1 MRLAASARGYTAG
14 FQVEAYVWLLRRA
27 MGHWA
32 EILLSSHSSEI
43 GPVLDTR
50 EPAVDKMIVTRG
62 AMGKDQKRIKFL
74 DNRCQ

>member
-1 MRLAASARGYTAG
+1 MDEVGCISCRLHGWISGRSLR
-14 FQVEAYVWLLRRA
+14 LLWRA

-32 EILLSSHSSEI
+32 GILLSSHSSET

-62 AMGKDQKRIKFL
+62 SYGGRSEANQVPR
-74 DNRCQ
+74 